1 MEKKHLVLSGKC
13 QRSPATPWACQIIP
27 KGGNAFEAYHSISTS
42 VPVGLHY
49 FHFQWNFPLAERAP
63 LNLKRGLGHPGN
75 RKLFWTL
82 FIAPTTLWTSERSK
96 FTKSSD
102 GASRELILLQV
113 QTWFFFLSQKY
124 YGRESATCI
133 FSLWW
138 RILLLV
144 SGHHLG
150 GKLSAPCSKYV
161 SLFKWGPKRM
171 LLSLLWT
178 FQRCRRFR
186 WRQHL

>member
-1 MEKKHLVLSGKC
+1 M
-13 QRSPATPWACQIIP
+13 PTITATPWACQIIP

-113 QTWFFFLSQKY
+113 QTWFFFFVSKVLWKRVSYMYLFIMMTNFVAGFWPSFGGEIICPVQQVCLS
-124 YGRESATCI
+124 
-133 FSLWW
+133 F
-138 RILLLV
+138 
-144 SGHHLG
+144 
-150 GKLSAPCSKYV
+150 
-161 SLFKWGPKRM
+161 
-171 LLSLLWT
+171 
-178 FQRCRRFR
+178 
-186 WRQHL
+186 